1 MTSSLTNY
9 DNKAYFGK
17 YDEMYAQNNSIRPL
31 YKQFSKILEKL
42 SIEDLN
48 KMHEFSKD
56 FFLNQGVTFTVYND
70 KEGVEKIFPFDI
82 IPRIINNK
90 EWTKIEKGIKQRIKA
105 LNLFIK
111 DIYHEQFFL
120 KDNKIPADLIIS
132 NPNYLRIMRRL
143 IVPKDIYTHISG
155 IDLVRDE
162 NGDFFVLED
171 NLRTPSMSSILCF
184 F

>member
-9 DNKAYFGK
+9 DNEAYSGK
-17 YDEMYAQNNSIRPL
+17 YDEMYTQSGHIRPL
-31 YKQFSKILEKL
+31 YKKFSKVLDNL
-42 SIEDLN
+42 SIQDLN

-82 IPRIINNK
+82 IPRIINNN
-90 EWTKIEKGIKQRIKA
+90 EWTKIEKGIKVRFKA

-120 KDNKIPADLIIS
+120 RDNKIPADLIIS
-132 NPNYLRIMRRL
+132 NPNFQCSNAI
-143 IVPKDIYTHISG
+143 
-155 IDLVRDE
+155 
-162 NGDFFVLED
+162 F
-171 NLRTPSMSSILCF
+171 
-184 F
+184 

>member
-17 YDEMYAQNNSIRPL
+17 YDEMYAQNSSIRPL

-82 IPRIINNK
+82 IPRIINNNVCQK
-90 EWTKIEKGIKQRIKA
+90 NRPNEKSVISFSIS
-105 LNLFIK
+105 FI
-111 DIYHEQFFL
+111 L
-120 KDNKIPADLIIS
+120 K
-132 NPNYLRIMRRL
+132 
-143 IVPKDIYTHISG
+143 
-155 IDLVRDE
+155 
-162 NGDFFVLED
+162 F
-171 NLRTPSMSSILCF
+171 
-184 F
+184 